1 MSSKSSERR
10 KRKGLTMKRR
20 TLDYTLSTLGVVMAV
35 VLALGGALLL
45 FAANFTNTTISDQ
58 LSAQHIKFPPAAALP
73 VAEYGETVN
82 GFAGQ
87 DVTTGAQAKAYSD
100 MIAVHLSKVADGKT
114 YSQVSAAWTAS
125 NADPTKRDP
134 ALAAQRQTLFMGE
147 TLRGL
152 LLNVYAF
159 SIFGTIA
166 LIAGWVALVGAV
178 LMAVLAVA
186 GYVHGRNVSKSTLVG
201 APEIESIPAA

>member
-1 MSSKSSERR
+1 
-10 KRKGLTMKRR
+10 MKRR
-20 TLDYTLSTLGVVMAV
+20 TLDYTLATLGVVMAV

-58 LSAQHIKFPPAAALP
+58 LSAQHIQFPPASALP

-186 GYVHGRNVSKSTLVG
+186 GYVHGHNVSKEALVG
-201 APEIESIPAA
+201 APEIESIPVA